1 MVNKAGDTGIQH
13 IFREKSIMNSLN
25 GHQFTISLLCTA
37 KDEKN
42 LYFVTDI
49 AALGTLDD
57 LCKKRKI
64 LPVSVVRAIT
74 AQMAHTIE
82 HF

>member
-1 MVNKAGDTGIQH
+1 MVDRYGDIGIQH
-13 IFREKSIMNSLN
+13 IFREKNILNSLN

-49 AALGTLDD
+49 ATNGTLDD
-57 LCKKRKI
+57 LCKKYKT
-64 LPVSVVRAIT
+64 LPVRVVRAIT
-74 AQMAHTIE
+74 A
-82 HF
+82 